1 MKSKQFISIALALAV
16 FLVAFLAIQARQEDT
31 LEAIVSARKLPARHT
46 LTSSDLVLE
55 ARPEGSLPEGAVTH
69 IELLIGETLSM
80 PRSQG
85 DLITHEHLGGEHIDL
100 NEDERAVAI
109 EVTNSGG
116 LAGLLKPGDQV
127 GVTAVL
133 DASEGSYAKV
143 IAEGLRVLYVSPE
156 FLAVDPLA
164 YQQLTDP
171 EDEGGIG
178 IGSSS
183 TSGTVPDRDNQG
195 VVVLAVSVYQTAL
208 AYDFQAFGV
217 KSESR
222 LVNLVDLMPALDHA
236 RGVAL
241 SLFIT
246 PEQAL
251 HFESPGIYVPDLV
264 ITPGPSPTPTETP
277 IGGEIM
283 ETTPTP

>member
-16 FLVAFLAIQARQEDT
+16 FLVAFFAIQARQEDT
-31 LEAIVSARKLPARHT
+31 LEAIVAARKLPAGHT

-55 ARPEGSLPEGAVTH
+55 ARPEGSLPEGAVTQ

-80 PRSQG
+80 PRSKG

-109 EVTNSGG
+109 
-116 LAGLLKPGDQV
+116 QV

-164 YQQLTDP
+164 YQQLTYP

-183 TSGTVPDRDNQG
+183 ASGTVPDRDNQG

-208 AYDFQAFGV
+208 AYDFEAFGV
-217 KSESR
+217 ESESR
-222 LVNLVDLMPALDHA
+222 LVNLVDLIPALDHA

-246 PEQAL
+246 PDQAL

>member
-1 MKSKQFISIALALAV
+1 LKSKQFISIALAIAV
-16 FLVAFLAIQARQEDT
+16 FLVAFLAIRGGQEDT
-31 LEAIVSARKLPARHT
+31 LETVVAARKLPSGHT
-46 LTSSDLVLE
+46 LTSSDLMLE
-55 ARPEGSLPEGAVTH
+55 ERAQGNLPEGAVTQ
-69 IELLIGETLSM
+69 IDALLGETLSM
-80 PRSQG
+80 PRSKG
-85 DLITHEHLGGEHIDL
+85 DLITHEHLGGEHIDMA
-100 NEDERAVAI
+100 EDERAVAI
-109 EVTNSGG
+109 EVTDSGG
-116 LAGLLKPGDQV
+116 LAGLLKPGDRV

-133 DASEGSYAKV
+133 DAAEGSYAKE

-178 IGSSS
+178 IGNSSS
-183 TSGTVPDRDNQG
+183 GGSVPDRDNQG
-195 VVVLAVSVYQTAL
+195 VVVLAVSVYQNAL

-217 KSESR
+217 ESETR
-222 LVNLVDLMPALDHA
+222 LVNLVDLIPALDHA

-246 PEQAL
+246 PDQAL
-251 HFESPGIYVPDLV
+251 HFESAGIYVPDLV
-264 ITPGPSPTPTETP
+264 ITPGPSPTPTETE
-277 IGGEIM
+277 IGL